1 MRISKRRSITTI
13 GLRVLLSVLA
23 GCGGGGGSSANS
35 ASAANASGAT
45 LTSTIAIDG
54 AVNRHTINPMIYGIN
69 FGSTAT
75 LEDLH
80 VTLNRSGGDSA
91 SLYNWQLEAR
101 NAGRDWYFESLPIG
115 ATDEFQ
121 YGARF
126 VTATQ
131 LAGATPIVTIPMIG
145 RVATLGTGNT
155 KLASFSIAKYGA
167 QVSNDVDNMP
177 DAGNG
182 VLVGGTQITGNDVSD
197 ATIADDTANEQA
209 RVAALVRTFGTANA
223 GGVRYYAMDNE
234 PSLWQLIHF
243 DVQPTGAHA
252 SDMSAR
258 VIAYSQAVKAAD
270 SGAQV
275 LAPEEWGWNGYLYSG
290 YDQQYS
296 IAHGYANAPDKA
308 SQTGGMDYVPWLLSQ
323 WKAAGHPIDV
333 FSLHF
338 YPQSGEYADTTDSQA
353 IMLKRN
359 VSTRDLWDQ
368 SYIDPTYI
376 NSVIAL
382 IPRMRN
388 WVNTYYYSGTPI
400 AITEYNWGGD
410 SLMNGATAQADILG
424 IFGREG
430 LDMATRWGTIDSTM
444 PVYKAIKMYR
454 NYDGAGSA
462 FGATSISATVANP
475 DNVSAF
481 AAIRSD
487 NAVTVMAVN
496 KQLSLPSTAT
506 IGLSNLASSGT
517 AEVWQLANNAITHLS
532 NVTYSNGQL
541 SATLPQQSVTLFV
554 LHNAAQ

>member
-1 MRISKRRSITTI
+1 MRGLKRRRFATI
-13 GLRVLLSVLA
+13 GIKMVLSVLA
-23 GCGGGGGSSANS
+23 GCSGGSSTNNGTGAGS
-35 ASAANASGAT
+35 STGATTTATIAVDASA
-45 LTSTIAIDG
+45 
-54 AVNRHTINPMIYGIN
+54 NRRAINPMIYGIN
-69 FGSTAT
+69 FGSTQT
-75 LEDLH
+75 LSDLH
-80 VTLNRSGGDSA
+80 VPLNRSGGDSA
-91 SLYNWQLEAR
+91 TLYNWQIEAR
-101 NAGRDWYFESLPIG
+101 NAGRDWYFESTYIT
-115 ATDEFQ
+115 AADTIQ
-121 YGARF
+121 YGSRF

-131 LAGATPIVTIPMIG
+131 AAGATPIVTIPMIG
-145 RVATLGTGNT
+145 RIAKLGPSNATLS
-155 KLASFSIAKYGA
+155 SFSIAKYGA
-167 QVSNDVDNMP
+167 QVSYDVNGFS

-182 VLVGGTQITGNDVSD
+182 VLVGGTQITGNDVDD
-197 ATIADDTANEQA
+197 ATTADSTTNEQA
-209 RVAALVRTFGTANA
+209 RVAALVTTFGAASA

-252 SDMSAR
+252 SDIAAK

-275 LAPEEWGWNGYLYSG
+275 LAPEEWGWTGYQYSG

-296 IAHGYANAPDKA
+296 ILHGYANAPDRTNE
-308 SQTGGMDYVPWLLSQ
+308 TGGMAYVPWLLSE

-338 YPQSGEYADTTDSQA
+338 YPQSNEYQDTTGSQA

-368 SYIDPTYI
+368 SYTDPTYI

-382 IPRMRN
+382 IPTMRN
-388 WVNTYYYSGTPI
+388 WVNTYYYAGTPI

-410 SLMNGATAQADILG
+410 TLMNGATAQADILG

-430 LDMATRWGTIDSTM
+430 LDMATRWGTIDASM

-454 NYDGAGSA
+454 NYDSAGSA
-462 FGATSISATVANP
+462 FGSTSISTTVTNP

-496 KQLSLPSTAT
+496 KQLSLQSTVT
-506 IGLSNLASSGT
+506 IGLSNMAASGT

-532 NVTYSNGQL
+532 DVSYANGQL
-541 SATLPQQSVTLFV
+541 TATLPQQSVTLFV
-554 LHNAAQ
+554 LHNAVQ

>member
-1 MRISKRRSITTI
+1 MRGLKRRRCATVGIKVVLSI
-13 GLRVLLSVLA
+13 LA
-23 GCGGGGGSSANS
+23 GCSGGSSS
-35 ASAANASGAT
+35 RISAAAAT
-45 LTSTIAIDG
+45 AGPAATAAITVDA
-54 AVNRHTINPMIYGIN
+54 AVNRHAINPMIYGIN
-69 FGSTAT
+69 FGSAQT
-75 LEDLH
+75 LLDLR
-80 VTLNRSGGDSA
+80 VPLDRSGGDSA
-91 SLYNWQLEAR
+91 SLYNWQLDAR
-101 NAGRDWYFESLPIG
+101 NAGRDWYFESLPV
-115 ATDEFQ
+115 DVNDPNDQ

-126 VTATQ
+126 VTAAQ
-131 LAGATPIVTIPMIG
+131 AAGAAPILTIPMIG
-145 RVATLGTGNT
+145 RIAKLGANNA

-167 QVSNDVDNMP
+167 QVSNDVDGFP

-182 VLVGGTQITGNDVSD
+182 ILIGGTQITGNDPDD
-197 ATIADDTANEQA
+197 ATMTDSTANEQA
-209 RVAALVRTFGTANA
+209 RVAALVQQFGTGSA

-234 PSLWQLIHF
+234 PSVWQLIHF

-252 SDMSAR
+252 SDMAAR
-258 VIAYSQAVKAAD
+258 VISYSQAVKAAD
-270 SGAQV
+270 SSAQI

-296 IAHGYANAPDKA
+296 ITHGYANAPDKT

-338 YPQSGEYADTTDSQA
+338 YPQSNEYQDTTGSED

-410 SLMNGATAQADILG
+410 TLMNGATAQADILG

-444 PVYKAIKMYR
+444 PVYKAIKLYR

-462 FGATSISATVANP
+462 FGATSISTTVANP

-481 AAIRSD
+481 AAIRAD
-487 NAVTVMAVN
+487 NAVTLMVVN
-496 KQLSLPSTAT
+496 KQLSLPSTVTASLNNIT
-506 IGLSNLASSGT
+506 SSGT
-517 AEVWQLANNAITHLS
+517 AEVWQLANNAITRLS
-532 NVTYSNGQL
+532 DLAYSSGQL

-554 LHNAAQ
+554 VHNAVQ